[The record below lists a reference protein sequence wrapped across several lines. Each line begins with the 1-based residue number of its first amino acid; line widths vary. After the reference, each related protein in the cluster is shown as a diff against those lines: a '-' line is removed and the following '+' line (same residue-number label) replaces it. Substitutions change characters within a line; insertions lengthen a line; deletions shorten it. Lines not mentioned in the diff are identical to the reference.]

1 MPRCRWPGCA
11 HRRIMHRLTRSVVDR
26 APEPPS
32 CPGPPVDPDNP
43 ACLGIAHT
51 LLDQPDKA
59 LLLVRCPTTRATT
72 PPPLLFS
79 FQRLLHCDL
88 HSPMELRRSLES
100 ASSRRGQINLSFPD
114 GPQAAGERCGRCPSR
129 RSSVSTSKE

>member
-59 LLLVRCPTTRATT
+59 LLLVRCPTTRATPPP

-88 HSPMELRRSLES
+88 PSPMELRRSLES
-100 ASSRRGQINLSFPD
+100 ARRQVGPENLTK
-114 GPQAAGERCGRCPSR
+114 PSR
-129 RSSVSTSKE
+129 ASLS